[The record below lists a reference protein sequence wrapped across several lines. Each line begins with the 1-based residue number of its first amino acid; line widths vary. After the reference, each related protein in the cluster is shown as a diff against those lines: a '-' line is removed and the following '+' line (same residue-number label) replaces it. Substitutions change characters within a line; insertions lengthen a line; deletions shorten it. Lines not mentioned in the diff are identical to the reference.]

1 MEKAVNQAPKFKP
14 KFGKIKNIVGIL
26 SGKGGV
32 GKSTVTGIAAVRLKK
47 MGFKVGVLDA
57 DITGPSMPR
66 FFGIQNANT
75 GWLPTETEG
84 EFMMAPVESRLGIPV
99 MSMNFMLEKEETP
112 VMWRGPILS
121 QVLDQMFTETQW
133 GELDYLLI
141 DMPPGTGD
149 VAITVMSQ
157 IPVDYFIMVSSPQ
170 DMVTMIVNKLK
181 NMAKELEVPVKGVVQ
196 NMAYFKCDSCN
207 KKHHI
212 FSSNSPEEIALSM
225 GLDLIAEL
233 PLDMEF
239 TKNLE
244 RGTAEQYA
252 WDNEEYAPLGKS
264 FENDGDY
271 VKAIRKKKI
280 MKSIPIMGLK
290 K

>member
-1 MEKAVNQAPKFKP
+1 MEKGNNQIPKFKA
-14 KFGKIKNIVGIL
+14 KFGKIGKIVGVL

-32 GKSTVTGIAAVRLKK
+32 GKSTVTGITAVQLKK
-47 MGFKVGVLDA
+47 LGYKVGVLDA

-66 FFGIQNANT
+66 FFGIQNSNT

-99 MSMNFMLEKEETP
+99 MSMNFMLDKEDTP

-121 QVLDQMFTETQW
+121 QVLDQMFSETDW

-157 IPVDYFIMVSSPQ
+157 FPVDYFIMVSSPQ
-170 DMVTMIVNKLK
+170 DLVTMIVNKLK
-181 NMAKELEVPVKGVVQ
+181 NMAKEMDIPVKGVVQ
-196 NMAYFKCDSCN
+196 NMAYFRCDSCD
-207 KKHHI
+207 KKHNI
-212 FSSNSPEEIALSM
+212 FSTNSPEEMAMSM

-233 PLDMEF
+233 PIDPHF
-239 TKNLE
+239 TRNLE

-252 WDNEEYAPLGKS
+252 WDNEEYAPLGEAFK
-264 FENDGDY
+264 NDEEY
-271 VKAIRKKKI
+271 VKNIRKKKK